1 MLVAHKLF
9 AGFGALGVLVVAVG
23 ATGLVELHSANT
35 RLETMYDHN
44 LQAIGRL
51 GEVRASVQ
59 QSTAL
64 SDKLLLRSPLTD
76 VTDVQAAIQRLDAT
90 IDGTWQAYVARPAG
104 GTSGDR
110 DAFAAGLAEYRKV
123 RDQQLVPAAK
133 ANSLST
139 FLGVQNNYIDPLT
152 SKITVALNNLAALE
166 DKAAAREKSQASR
179 SATVAQIITY
189 ALVGLGILAACAIAF
204 VVSRAVVG
212 PLRRTVV
219 VLEGL
224 AEGRLDQRLTLSSPA
239 SRFSF
244 LSRLPGFSRSSK
256 SDEVARMAG
265 ALNTA
270 LDRLTAAM
278 RDIGTN
284 VTTLAS
290 SSEDLTAVAN
300 RMNSSAAQSAN
311 RAGAVSQASEEI
323 SRTIS
328 TVSAGAEEIGSS
340 ISEIARSTS
349 SAADVA
355 GQAVRISGEAG
366 QILEKLGSSSAEI
379 VSVIKM
385 ITGIAE
391 QTNLLAL
398 NATIEAARAG
408 EAGKGFAVVA
418 GEVKELAQETARATE
433 DIRTRVGAIQADS
446 AAAVAAIGEIGAVID
461 QINATQSAIAA
472 AVEQQTATTN
482 EMSRNVGEVATGSH
496 QITANVAE
504 VADAAGQTTEAAA
517 ETATAADQLSRVAH
531 DLQRSLAMFRY

>member
-23 ATGLVELHSANT
+23 ATGLAELHSANR

-44 LQAIGRL
+44 LQAIGHL

-59 QSTAL
+59 QATAL

-76 VTDVQAAIQRLDAT
+76 VADVRSAIQRLDTT
-90 IDGTWQAYVARPAG
+90 IDGTWQAYVAQPAG
-104 GTSGDR
+104 GTSDDR
-110 DAFAAGLAEYRKV
+110 AAFATGLAEYRKV
-123 RDQQLVPAAK
+123 RDQQLVPAAE

-152 SKITVALNNLAALE
+152 SKITVALNNLATRE
-166 DKAAAREKSQASR
+166 DQAAAREKNQASR
-179 SATVAQIITY
+179 SATVAQIITFV
-189 ALVGLGILAACAIAF
+189 LVGLGIVAAVLIALVASRAIA
-204 VVSRAVVG
+204 G

-224 AEGRLDQRLTLSSPA
+224 AAGRLDQRLTLTSH
-239 SRFSF
+239 
-244 LSRLPGFSRSSK
+244 
-256 SDEVARMAG
+256 DEVGRMAD

-284 VTTLAS
+284 VTTLAT
-290 SSEDLTAVAN
+290 SSEDLTAVAT
-300 RMNSSAAQSAN
+300 RMNASAARSAS
-311 RAGAVSQASEEI
+311 RAGAVSTASEEI
-323 SRTIS
+323 SRTIG

-355 GQAVRISGEAG
+355 GQAVRSSGEAG
-366 QILEKLGSSSAEI
+366 RILEKLGSSSAEI

-433 DIRTRVGAIQADS
+433 DIRDRVGAIQADS
-446 AAAVAAIGEIGAVID
+446 AAAVAAIAEIGAVID

-482 EMSRNVGEVATGSH
+482 EMSRNVGEMATGSH

-517 ETATAADQLSRVAH
+517 DTATAADQLARVAH